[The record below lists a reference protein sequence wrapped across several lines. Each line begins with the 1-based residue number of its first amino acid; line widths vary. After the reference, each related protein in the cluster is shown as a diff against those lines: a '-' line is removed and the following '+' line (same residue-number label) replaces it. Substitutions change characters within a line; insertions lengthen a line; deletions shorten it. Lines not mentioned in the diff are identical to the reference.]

1 MTVRWGIL
9 GPGRISR
16 AFRTGLAGL
25 EGATAVAV
33 ASRVTARA
41 RAFADEF
48 GVPRAYGSY
57 ADLLAD
63 PAVDAVYIGLPNGMH
78 PEWSIAAAR
87 AGKHVLCEKP
97 LAATEADAEAMF
109 GAAREAG
116 VWLMEAFMYRFH
128 PRTRR
133 LAELVADGAVGPV
146 RAVQGSMG
154 FTVGETANTRL
165 SAELA
170 GGAALDVGC
179 YPVSLARMVIGA
191 RPAHV
196 FAAARWADAGVDA
209 ALAGSLDYPGGEL
222 GQVYGSMFAADHQTA
237 VVIGSEGMIQVP
249 VPFGPPPDGP
259 TRLVITRGD
268 SRVEE
273 TFGPVDQYRL
283 EAKAFGRLI
292 AAGHD
297 VAGLPEMPLVE
308 SLDNAATIEALL
320 HSARDGRRVSLQG
333 AVAGRATMPG

>member
-1 MTVRWGIL
+1 MTLRWGIL

-16 AFRTGLAGL
+16 AFLTGLADAD
-25 EGATAVAV
+25 GATAVAV
-33 ASRVTARA
+33 ASRDAGRA

-48 GVPRAYGSY
+48 RVPWAYGSY
-57 ADLLAD
+57 ADLLGD
-63 PAVDAVYIGLPNGMH
+63 PDVDAVYIGLPNGLH
-78 PEWSIAAAR
+78 PEWSVAAAR

-97 LAATEADAEAMF
+97 LAASEADAEAMF
-109 GAAREAG
+109 EAARVAG

-128 PRTRR
+128 PRTLR

-146 RAVQGSMG
+146 RVMQGSFG

-196 FAAARWADAGVDA
+196 FAAARWADTGVDA

-222 GQVYGSMFAADHQTA
+222 GQVYGSMFAEDHQTA
-237 VVIGSEGMIQVP
+237 VVIGSEGMIEIP
-249 VPFGPPPDGP
+249 TPFAPPQDRPA
-259 TRLVITRGD
+259 RLVIGRAG

-273 TFGPVDQYRL
+273 TFDPVDQYRL
-283 EAKAFGRLI
+283 EAEGFDRLI

-297 VAGLPEMPLVE
+297 VTGLPEMPLAE

-320 HSARDGRRVSLQG
+320 RSARDGRRVSLQG
-333 AVAGRATMPG
+333 AVPGRATMPG